1 MESRQHAFVFYVRP
15 RSPRASRGSKRE
27 AWVDLVHGDVETS
40 NCNLLDVK
48 FTKYNDIILCII
60 NLLDNF
66 SIFHLSNVKKKIAY
80 L

>member
-1 MESRQHAFVFYVRP
+1 MFSTSVPEVHVHRVDQ
-15 RSPRASRGSKRE
+15 RE
-27 AWVDLVHGDVETS
+27 KPGVDLVHGDVETS
-40 NCNLLDVK
+40 NCNLIDVK